1 MLQYSRQYD
10 IFNAVMGE
18 IVKYWSCLSWP
29 IRMISHST
37 WEAKR
42 TTVEMPTQ
50 LWSEYTLGM
59 FCVLWLSNT
68 AQSPKIDRI
77 KARSSIP
84 ACSSFHGVLFCPQ
97 VRGTRYT
104 TAATEVS
111 KKYKTGEMFYHVLSS
126 ITKEVWLIVV
136 GKSPTKHM
144 WYKKSGER
152 KRERILWKCKT
163 MWLYFISLTITVQR
177 HQTGHHKNRVPV
189 ELFAGAIPRKATTPY
204 SVPIGDKHH
213 T

>member
-68 AQSPKIDRI
+68 AQSPNIDRI

-111 KKYKTGEMFYHVLSS
+111 KKYKTGEMFYHWTLFTQYSHNNKGSMINRGRQV
-126 ITKEVWLIVV
+126 
-136 GKSPTKHM
+136 PN
-144 WYKKSGER
+144 
-152 KRERILWKCKT
+152 KT
-163 MWLYFISLTITVQR
+163 HVI
-177 HQTGHHKNRVPV
+177 
-189 ELFAGAIPRKATTPY
+189 
-204 SVPIGDKHH
+204 
-213 T
+213 